1 MAKKL
6 SPLAFTQTVRSFHAV
21 IGVQFVN
28 EGVGGQVIHG
38 SVRSGAAFRV
48 TSAAKGKVDFELD
61 IHKDHTNRLNTIHGG
76 TLAAIVDL
84 GGSLAVSSHGR
95 WKTGVSTDI
104 NISYLNPGGKPGDI
118 LKGVAVCD
126 KIGKTLAYTTVHFFN
141 SKGQLAARGSHTKF
155 VAGTDNELGDFVVP
169 EEFSEVD

>member
-6 SPLAFTQTVRSFHAV
+6 SPLAFTRAVCSFRSTMR
-21 IGVQFVN
+21 VQLLMPQ
-28 EGVGGQVIHG
+28 QVVK
-38 SVRSGAAFRV
+38 SFMAQSGLEPQLLGPSRFRV
-48 TSAAKGKVDFELD
+48 TSAAKGKIDFELD
-61 IHKDHTNRLNTIHGG
+61 IHKDHTNRLRTIHGG

-104 NISYLNPGGKPGDI
+104 NISYLNPGGNPGDL

-126 KIGKTLAYTTVHFFN
+126 KIGKTLAYTTVQFFN
-141 SKGQLAARGSHTKF
+141 SKGQF
-155 VAGTDNELGDFVVP
+155 VAGTENELGEYVVP